1 MSIKNGL
8 ICSTIG
14 FALSASVCSAFF
26 QFTNKDMLNIG
37 EVEENDEG
45 DVKTLTKFKSLPLK
59 RIVDGIVLFSGVY
72 GFYCGYKDRG
82 SMLFK

>member
-8 ICSTIG
+8 ICSAIG

-37 EVEENDEG
+37 EVEEN